1 MAEVYDGAFRTII
14 NDCSKFVIP
23 FINEVFGE
31 SFTKDDEIVF
41 HPNEHM
47 INQQDEPDQKRI
59 TDTSFTIVGNER
71 KSYHLECESSKY
83 DGEILIRIFEY
94 AAQIALDAGEVEGD
108 TLKVSFPNSAVLF
121 LRNTGKTPDTM
132 HIIMETPGGSVT
144 YDVPASRMAGYTLDD
159 LFEKKLYMLLPFYSF
174 NCEKDF
180 GAYDTDTDKLEELK
194 AVYRSI
200 IDRLDELVEKGQ
212 ITAFDKGTLLELS
225 SDVLKE
231 LARKYSKVTE
241 GIGEIMSG
249 TMIETEARKILDQ
262 GEKKAEKKVAEAM
275 LSDGKPVDEIIK
287 YTGVTI
293 ETLQEIA
300 KRLGLTITIT
310 EETVEREGKSE

>member
-121 LRNTGKTPDTM
+121 LRNTGKTPDMM
-132 HIIMETPGGSVT
+132 HIIMDTPGGSVT
-144 YDVPASRMAGYTLDD
+144 YDVPTSKMAGYTLDD
-159 LFEKKLYMLLPFYSF
+159 IFEKKLYMLLPFYSF

-180 GAYDTDTDKLEELK
+180 GIYDTDTDKLEELK

-200 IDRLDELVEKGQ
+200 IDRLEELVEKGQ

-249 TMIETEARKILDQ
+249 TMIETQTRKTWEQ
-262 GEKKAEKKVAEAM
+262 GGDDRDKKRIAEM
-275 LSDGKPVDEIIK
+275 LSRGKTP
-287 YTGVTI
+287 
-293 ETLQEIA
+293 QEIA
-300 KRLGLTITIT
+300 DFCGYPLEL
-310 EETVEREGKSE
+310 VLAVQKSMKEAVAV